1 MSKCSSGDVRTLEL
15 SLKQE
20 TGLEVLVTGIV
31 RLILIEI
38 LFNGFMVLLN
48 YREM

>member
-1 MSKCSSGDVRTLEL
+1 MFFGDVRNLQA
-15 SLKQE
+15 SLKQA
-20 TGLEVLVTGIV
+20 TGLGVFVVVIV
-31 RLILIEI
+31 RLILLEI